1 MSRLSARGKEEEEL
15 RKLSVEMRFLEQTAE
30 TLQQRLSMLNA
41 AMTDLSYANMT
52 LDGVEKEKEN
62 AELLVPIGGGSYVK
76 MKLASSDKI
85 VVGIGAGVSVEK
97 PLPEAKSMLKERLD
111 ELEKSAVAAQQQFA
125 QIADRINSGR
135 NRLETLLSSVREEK
149 AAGNV

>member
-1 MSRLSARGKEEEEL
+1 MAARGKEEEEL

-41 AMTDLSYANMT
+41 AITDLSYANMT

-62 AELLVPIGGGSYVK
+62 ADLLVPIGGSSYVK
-76 MKLASSDKI
+76 MRLASPDKV

-97 PLPEAKSMLKERLD
+97 SLPEAKAMLKERLE
-111 ELEKSAVAAQQQFA
+111 ELEKASVAAQQQFV
-125 QIADRINSGR
+125 QIADRINTGR